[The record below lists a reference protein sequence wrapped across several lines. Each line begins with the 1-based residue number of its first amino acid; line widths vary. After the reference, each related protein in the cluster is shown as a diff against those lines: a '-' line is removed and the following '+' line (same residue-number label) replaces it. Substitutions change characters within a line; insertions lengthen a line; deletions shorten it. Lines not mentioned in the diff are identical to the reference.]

1 MRLSPRTTSL
11 LLIGLTALAAA
22 APGMARDVS
31 HHDQHFQNHHP
42 RRDQVLDRT
51 QLQNRRITQQVREG
65 ELTHAQAHRLR
76 ANDARIA
83 GREQYL
89 AGKNGGYITKRQQA
103 NLNKRLNGNSHR
115 IGH

>member
-1 MRLSPRTTSL
+1 MRLAPRTTSL

-31 HHDQHFQNHHP
+31 HRDQHFQNHHP

-65 ELTHAQAHRLR
+65 ELSHAQARNLRYRDATIAHR
-76 ANDARIA
+76 
-83 GREQYL
+83 QQVL
-89 AGKNGGYITKRQQA
+89 AHKNGGYITKQQQA
-103 NLNKRLNGNSHR
+103 NLNKRLNANSKR